1 MCKESQLIDDL
12 LQELTEFGIEEEEDN
27 SPLAPFFAEGI
38 ITDVVRT
45 EKSGKEGT
53 VYCCRADP
61 STGYDL
67 VAAKVYR
74 PRSRRSFKND
84 AVYLEGRVILNKRDA
99 RAVARKTDWGRETK
113 FGSWIGHEFE
123 TLTQLH
129 ALGSDVPKPL
139 RKAASAILMEYV
151 GDEEA
156 AAPKL
161 REVELE
167 PEEVRPLFNRMMQN
181 IEVWLAN
188 DLVHGDLSAYN
199 VLYWDGSI
207 TVIDFPQAIDPRA
220 NPNAFDLL
228 RRDIDNICHYW
239 SGYGVRSDPTRI
251 AQHLWNRFL
260 RSEL

>member
-1 MCKESQLIDDL
+1 MIDDL
-12 LQELTEFGIEEEEDN
+12 LQELTEFEIEEEEDN

-84 AVYLEGRVILNKRDA
+84 AVYHEGRVILNKRDA

-113 FGSWIGHEFE
+113 FGSWIAHEFE

-156 AAPKL
+156 AASKL

>member
-1 MCKESQLIDDL
+1 LIHDL
-12 LQELTEFGIEEEEDN
+12 LPELTDYDIEAEDDN
-27 SPLAPFFAEGI
+27 SPLMPFFSEGI
-38 ITDVVRT
+38 ITEVVRT

-61 STGYDL
+61 STGYEL

-74 PRSRRSFKND
+74 PRTHRSFKND
-84 AVYLEGRVILNKRDA
+84 AIYQEGRVILNKRDA
-99 RAVARKTDWGRETK
+99 RAVARKSDWGRETK
-113 FGSWIGHEFE
+113 FGHWIGHEFE
-123 TLTQLH
+123 TLRQLH

-139 RKAASAILMEYV
+139 RMVGSAILMEYV
-151 GDEEA
+151 GDDEV

-161 REVELE
+161 KEVELQ
-167 PEEVRPLFNRMMQN
+167 PDEVRPLFNRMMHN

-207 TVIDFPQAIDPRA
+207 TVIDFPQAVDPRA
-220 NPNAFDLL
+220 NLSALDLL
-228 RRDIDNICHYW
+228 QRDIDNICRYW
-239 SGYGVRSDPTRI
+239 SGYGVRSDPNRI
-251 AQHLWNRFL
+251 AQHLWQRFL

>member
-1 MCKESQLIDDL
+1 MIDDL
-12 LQELTEFGIEEEEDN
+12 LQELAEFEIEEEEDN

-38 ITDVVRT
+38 IIDVVRT

-84 AVYLEGRVILNKRDA
+84 AVYHEGRVILNKRDA

-228 RRDIDNICHYW
+228 RRDIDNVCHYW
-239 SGYGVRSDPTRI
+239 SRYGVRSDPTRI